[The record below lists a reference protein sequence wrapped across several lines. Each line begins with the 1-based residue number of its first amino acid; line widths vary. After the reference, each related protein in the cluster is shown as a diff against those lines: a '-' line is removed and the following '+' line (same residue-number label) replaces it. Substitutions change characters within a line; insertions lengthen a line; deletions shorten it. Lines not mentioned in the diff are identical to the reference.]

1 MPENADKHEHQGSC
15 SCSCQEDVFEEKESI
30 WNRKNFAI
38 IISSA
43 VLLGM
48 GIFLE
53 NFADQHMASQALFLL
68 VVAISGYDIIKEGI
82 EELLGGEFSI
92 DLLITIA
99 AVGAFLIGHGVE
111 GASVVFLFFIAEFLE
126 SYAGERARNSM
137 GSLLKIAPETATVK
151 KDGMEKVLHA
161 HEVEIGDV
169 VVVKPG
175 DKIPLDGIVM
185 EGKSSVNQAPITGE
199 SMPVGKY
206 PGETVFAGTINQ
218 EGYME
223 IEVTKRSTETVI
235 SRIIELVR
243 ESQKNKSKTEAFITR
258 FARYYTPTVILA
270 AAVVATVPPFLFG
283 LSFNEWFYRA
293 LVLLVVSCPCAL
305 AISTPVS
312 MVSGITSATKNGV
325 LIKGGQFIEEM
336 QNVKLMVF
344 DKTGTLTEG
353 KLEVMDVKSFNNHSQ
368 EEVLEVV
375 ASLES
380 KSKHPL
386 AEPILKKAQK
396 QNLSL
401 KDVLDFKSV
410 TGKGITGKIDGKRFY
425 IGKAAL
431 IDELEI
437 PSSDITEFEEDGKT
451 VVLVADDDHLI
462 GLIGLRDKIRENAEG
477 AVQKLK
483 NHGIKT
489 VMLTGDNEGTA
500 KAVSS
505 QIGIDEY
512 YSGLLP
518 EDKVRIVEKLLEE
531 GQVGMVGDGVNDAPA
546 LAKSNVGIAMGAAG
560 SDVAIE
566 TADVALMHDD
576 LSKLNY
582 MMKLSRK
589 TMSVV
594 KENVTVSILVKS
606 SFAVLAV
613 FGFVTLWMA
622 VAFGDMGLSL
632 AVILNALRIGNGKSL
647 D

>member
-1 MPENADKHEHQGSC
+1 MPENADKHENHTSC
-15 SCSCQEDVFEEKESI
+15 SCSCQEDVFEERESI
-30 WNRKNFAI
+30 WNRKNIAI
-38 IISSA
+38 ITSSA
-43 VLLGM
+43 VLLTI
-48 GIFLE
+48 GILLE
-53 NFADQHMASQALFLL
+53 NFTGHQLIAQVLFLM
-68 VVAISGYDIIKEGI
+68 VVLISGYEIIKEGI

-137 GSLLKIAPETATVK
+137 ASLLKIAPETATVK
-151 KDGMEKVLHA
+151 KGDSEEVLHA
-161 HEVEIGDV
+161 HEVEVGNM

-175 DKIPLDGIVM
+175 DKIPLDGIVIN
-185 EGKSSVNQAPITGE
+185 GASSVNQAPITGE

-206 PGETVFAGTINQ
+206 PGLTVFAGTINQ
-218 EGYME
+218 EGYLE

-235 SRIIELVR
+235 SRIIELVK

-270 AAVVATVPPFLFG
+270 AAVVATVPPLIFG
-283 LSFNEWFYRA
+283 LSFEEWFYRA

-353 KLEVMDVKSFNNHSQ
+353 KLEVTDVKSFNNHSQ
-368 EEVLEVV
+368 REVLEVA

-380 KSKHPL
+380 RSKHPL
-386 AEPILKKAQK
+386 AEPILKMAQK
-396 QNLSL
+396 EKISL
-401 KDVLDFKSV
+401 KDVSDFKSIA
-410 TGKGITGKIDGKRFY
+410 GKGITGKIDDKIFYAGKNSMMD
-425 IGKAAL
+425 G
-431 IDELEI
+431 LEV
-437 PSSDITEFEEDGKT
+437 PGSDVTEFEENGKT
-451 VVLVADDDHLI
+451 VVLIADHHHVI
-462 GLIGLRDKIRENAEG
+462 GLIGLRDKIRENAEKT
-477 AVQKLK
+477 VQKLK
-483 NHGIKT
+483 NQGIKT

-500 KAVSS
+500 RAVSS
-505 QIGIDEY
+505 QIGIDKY

-582 MMKLSRK
+582 MMKLSKK
-589 TMSVV
+589 TMAIV

-632 AVILNALRIGNGKSL
+632 AVILNALRIGNGKIVN
-647 D
+647 

>member
-15 SCSCQEDVFEEKESI
+15 SCSCQEDMFEEKESI

-43 VLLGM
+43 VLLGI

-137 GSLLKIAPETATVK
+137 ESLLKIAPETATVK

-161 HEVEIGDV
+161 HEVEIGDM

-223 IEVTKRSTETVI
+223 IEVTKRSSETVI

-270 AAVVATVPPFLFG
+270 AAVVATVPPFIFG

-312 MVSGITSATKNGV
+312 MVSGIK
-325 LIKGGQFIEEM
+325 EM

-353 KLEVMDVKSFNNHSQ
+353 KLEVTDVKSFNNHSP
-368 EEVLEVV
+368 EEVLEVA

-386 AEPILKKAQK
+386 AEPILRKAQK

-401 KDVLDFKSV
+401 KDVSDFKSV

-425 IGKAAL
+425 IGKASL
-431 IDELEI
+431 IDEMEI
-437 PSSDITEFEEDGKT
+437 SGSDITEFEEDGKT
-451 VVLVADDDHLI
+451 VD
-462 GLIGLRDKIRENAEG
+462 
-477 AVQKLK
+477 
-483 NHGIKT
+483 
-489 VMLTGDNEGTA
+489 
-500 KAVSS
+500 
-505 QIGIDEY
+505 
-512 YSGLLP
+512 
-518 EDKVRIVEKLLEE
+518 
-531 GQVGMVGDGVNDAPA
+531 
-546 LAKSNVGIAMGAAG
+546 
-560 SDVAIE
+560 
-566 TADVALMHDD
+566 
-576 LSKLNY
+576 
-582 MMKLSRK
+582 RK
-589 TMSVV
+589 SVV
-594 KENVTVSILVKS
+594 
-606 SFAVLAV
+606 
-613 FGFVTLWMA
+613 
-622 VAFGDMGLSL
+622 
-632 AVILNALRIGNGKSL
+632 
-647 D
+647 